1 MDAVNNPTHY
11 QGEIEC
17 IECIKASMTYE
28 EFKGYLR
35 GNVFKYLWRYNRK
48 NGLQDLQ
55 KSQWYL
61 NRLHKEIEQHGKP

>member
-48 NGLQDLQ
+48 NGLQDLE
-55 KSQWYL
+55 KSQWYI

>member
-17 IECIKASMTYE
+17 IECIKASMTFE

-48 NGLQDLQ
+48 NGLQDLE

>member
-48 NGLQDLQ
+48 NGLQDLE
-55 KSQWYL
+55 KSEWYL

>member
-1 MDAVNNPTHY
+1 MDVVNNPTHY

-48 NGLQDLQ
+48 NGLQDLE

-61 NRLHKEIEQHGKP
+61 NRLHKEIKQNGKP